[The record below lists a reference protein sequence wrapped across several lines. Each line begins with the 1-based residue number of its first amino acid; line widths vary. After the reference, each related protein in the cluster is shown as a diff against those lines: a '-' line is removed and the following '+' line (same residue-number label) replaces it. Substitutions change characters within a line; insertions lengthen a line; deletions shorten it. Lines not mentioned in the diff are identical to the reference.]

1 MTSRALAQLL
11 EFVRRLEHHGL
22 HSSLAIA
29 RDDAVMVTVAVPG
42 ERWEVEFF
50 ADGTVEVERFRSDG
64 TITDRTAL
72 ETLIA
77 DFGEPTS
84 R

>member
-1 MTSRALAQLL
+1 MSAGAVFQLL
-11 EFVRRLEHHGL
+11 EFVRRLEDHGL

-50 ADGTVEVERFRSDG
+50 ADGAVEVERFRSDG
-64 TITDRTAL
+64 TTTDGTAL

>member
-1 MTSRALAQLL
+1 MTSRGLSQLL
-11 EFVRRLEHHGL
+11 EFVRRLERHGL

-29 RDDAVMVTVAVPG
+29 RDDAVMATVAVPG

-50 ADGTVEVERFRSDG
+50 VDGTVEVERFRSDG
-64 TITDRTAL
+64 TITDGTAL